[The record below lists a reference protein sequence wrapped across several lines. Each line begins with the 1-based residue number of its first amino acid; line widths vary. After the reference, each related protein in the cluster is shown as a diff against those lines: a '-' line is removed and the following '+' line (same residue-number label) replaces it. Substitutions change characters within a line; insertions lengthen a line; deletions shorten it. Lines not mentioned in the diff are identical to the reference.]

1 MSLLKVAA
9 AELIARYLSSDGKHR
24 NAIAMT
30 IEEAV
35 NQVKI
40 ARTATASANGDL
52 PGEERIGT
60 GRESRHLFMP
70 YMQPLD
76 VFSLSNDIGK
86 TVERIAD

>member
-1 MSLLKVAA
+1 LKVAA
-9 AELIARYLSSDGKHR
+9 AELITRYLSSDGKHR

-30 IEEAV
+30 VEEAV

-52 PGEERIGT
+52 PGEESIRSGS
-60 GRESRHLFMP
+60 ESRHLFVT